1 MSASRVLLGSV
12 ILAHFLLFLSFFLFK
27 DLFWPLF
34 TASLLLLGTLSIK
47 YAKWK
52 APSIRSIL
60 YGIGS
65 GVLLYFLFFIGKTI
79 MLTLFPQSITQLE
92 ELYRLVAPE
101 RGWHYL
107 SLIFVIIPGEE
118 LFWRGLIQDQ
128 VKKLNLRYPIIL
140 AAILYMSAHI
150 YAGALLLLVA
160 AILAGI
166 VWGYLYRLTSTMTTP
181 ILSHLVFDL
190 LLLVIFPLL

>member
-1 MSASRVLLGSV
+1 MSAPRVLLGSV

-27 DLFWPLF
+27 DFFWPFF
-34 TASLLLLGTLSIK
+34 TASLLLLGTLSIR

-52 APSIRSIL
+52 APSIRSIS

-65 GVLLYFLFFIGKTI
+65 GVLLYLIFFIGKTL
-79 MLTLFPQSITQLE
+79 MLALFPQSITQLE
-92 ELYRLVAPE
+92 ELYQLVAPE
-101 RGWHYL
+101 QGWHYF

-128 VKKLNLRYPIIL
+128 VVKTKLRYPIIL

-160 AILAGI
+160 ALLAGT
-166 VWGYLYRLTSTMTTP
+166 VWGYLYRKTSTITTP
-181 ILSHLVFDL
+181 LLSHLIFDL
-190 LLLVIFPLL
+190 LLLIIFPLL